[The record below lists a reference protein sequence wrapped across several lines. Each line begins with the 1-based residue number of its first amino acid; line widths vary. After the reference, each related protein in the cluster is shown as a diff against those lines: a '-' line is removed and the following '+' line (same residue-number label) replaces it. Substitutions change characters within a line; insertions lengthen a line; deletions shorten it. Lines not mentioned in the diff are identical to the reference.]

1 MTKEKDKHMFSL
13 KLETF
18 YYMTRIEVF
27 GYFGILDSLQNS
39 TFNGRC
45 VGRYNSIRRMEC
57 IPKRINKNKPHF
69 ALVKEE
75 AREKEGE
82 EKFQKGRRGRLWEEQ

>member
-1 MTKEKDKHMFSL
+1 
-13 KLETF
+13 
-18 YYMTRIEVF
+18 
-27 GYFGILDSLQNS
+27 
-39 TFNGRC
+39 
-45 VGRYNSIRRMEC
+45 MEC

-82 EKFQKGRRGRLWEEQ
+82 EKFQKGRRGRLWEE